1 MMDNKV
7 LCVQLVPDP
16 VQPVGVTGCDAAH
29 CRRQMFTNNKQQQ
42 EDLQHLAAHVAV
54 WSRWRVELGQEDGV
68 KLWRRV
74 RDSSC
79 CFLFPSPTSVLTFTR
94 PRRKLPPV
102 GF

>member
-42 EDLQHLAAHVAV
+42 EDLQHLAAHVLCGRV
-54 WSRWRVELGQEDGV
+54 GGWSSG
-68 KLWRRV
+68 RRMV
-74 RDSSC
+74 
-79 CFLFPSPTSVLTFTR
+79 
-94 PRRKLPPV
+94 
-102 GF
+102 

>member
-54 WSRWRVELGQEDGV
+54 WSR
-68 KLWRRV
+68 
-74 RDSSC
+74 
-79 CFLFPSPTSVLTFTR
+79 
-94 PRRKLPPV
+94 
-102 GF
+102 